1 VRKPDFFIVG
11 AGRCG
16 TTALYEYLRA
26 HPRIFM
32 PVVKEPRFFAG
43 DMPGLMNRVASLPEY
58 LRLFR
63 GAGPRHLAVGEASP
77 QYMYSRSAIGN
88 IREFEPDARLI
99 VMLRNPVDM
108 ACSAHTECVYW
119 FVEDEPDFEKAW
131 RLQPLRRRGLC
142 VPRACSQVTVLL
154 WADMARLGLQVERL
168 LGVFRRE
175 QVKFI
180 LFEDLARDTRAV
192 YEDVL
197 GFLGVPSD
205 GRRRFPRVNESR
217 RNRIGWL
224 GRVLLNPPR
233 QLVPFRRFA
242 LGTPILR
249 RGWLLLRRLNT
260 RNGLAHQA
268 ARIERRTLRP
278 GFRRELVEEFRDDVE
293 RLSALIGRDL
303 SHWHA

>member
-1 VRKPDFFIVG
+1 MRKPDFFIVG

-26 HPRIFM
+26 HPRVFM
-32 PVVKEPRFFAG
+32 PVVKEPRFFAD
-43 DMPGLMNRVASLPEY
+43 DMPGLMNRVASLREY
-58 LRLFR
+58 LRLFG

-131 RLQPLRRRGLC
+131 QLQPLRRRGLC

-168 LGVFRRE
+168 LDVFPRQ

-180 LFEDLARDTRAV
+180 LFEDFARDTRAV

-217 RNRIGWL
+217 RNRIGWF
-224 GRVLLNPPR
+224 GRLLLNPRPG
-233 QLVPFRRFA
+233 LVPLRSYALKTPVLARFWSLA
-242 LGTPILR
+242 Q
-249 RGWLLLRRLNT
+249 RLNT
-260 RNGLAHQA
+260 APV
-268 ARIERRTLRP
+268 ERRPLSP
-278 GFRRELVEEFRDDVE
+278 EFRRELVEEFRDDVE

>member
-1 VRKPDFFIVG
+1 MRKPDFFIVG

-26 HPRIFM
+26 HPKVFM
-32 PVVKEPRFFAG
+32 PVVKEPRFFAD
-43 DMPGLMNRVASLPEY
+43 DMPGLMNRVASSLEY

-108 ACSAHTECVYW
+108 ARSAHTECVYW
-119 FVEDEPDFEKAW
+119 SVEDEPDFEKAW
-131 RLQPLRRRGLC
+131 RLQPLRRKGLR

-168 LGVFRRE
+168 LGVFPRV

-180 LFEDLARDTRAV
+180 LFEDFARDTSAV

-197 GFLGVPSD
+197 AFLGVPSG
-205 GRRRFPRVNESR
+205 GRTRFPRVNESR

-224 GRVLLNPPR
+224 GRMLLNPPR
-233 QLVPFRRFA
+233 GLLP
-242 LGTPILR
+242 LR
-249 RGWLLLRRLNT
+249 RSALRTPLLRSMWSLVQRLNT
-260 RNGLAHQA
+260 AGS
-268 ARIERRTLRP
+268 ERRPLRSE
-278 GFRRELVEEFRDDVE
+278 FRRELVEEFRDDVE
-293 RLSALIGRDL
+293 KLSALIGRDL